1 MHHLIAMFP
10 IIKQRQY
17 KQGFFRSRT
26 LPFCQ
31 FLQQGM
37 ALCRICFQKIQ
48 SALQVHIFSG
58 RPPQFLEECSPLI
71 AHKHIVR
78 LDRTGISQRQ
88 GQSAENSD
96 IIAQFFLKPLQH
108 LARIT
113 QMIWFKI
120 AGHIRFHLP
129 YLHRPCLSVSPSR
142 RIVLR
147 SLYYQFGKGM
157 VKLQINSPLI
167 YPVNRYPV
175 DMH

>member
-1 MHHLIAMFP
+1 M
-10 IIKQRQY
+10 
-17 KQGFFRSRT
+17 
-26 LPFCQ
+26 
-31 FLQQGM
+31 
-37 ALCRICFQKIQ
+37 
-48 SALQVHIFSG
+48 V
-58 RPPQFLEECSPLI
+58 
-71 AHKHIVR
+71 
-78 LDRTGISQRQ
+78 
-88 GQSAENSD
+88 
-96 IIAQFFLKPLQH
+96 
-108 LARIT
+108 
-113 QMIWFKI
+113 WFKI